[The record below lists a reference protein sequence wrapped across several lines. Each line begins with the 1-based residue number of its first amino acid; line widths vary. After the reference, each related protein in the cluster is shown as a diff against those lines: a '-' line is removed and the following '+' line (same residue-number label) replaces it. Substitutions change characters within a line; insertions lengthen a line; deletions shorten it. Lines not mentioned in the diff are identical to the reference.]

1 MNITQE
7 AKKALSIDA
16 FIDVLDAQEEWYRN
30 HWYEVVAERIKKAR
44 HSMAMIK
51 QSYRLCTMFED
62 SLLDYLEKY
71 NDKHRWMSPRGME
84 LLQIW
89 STSSFW
95 RNPEYFE
102 RVPESLIAG
111 RR

>member
-1 MNITQE
+1 MINPNLT
-7 AKKALSIDA
+7 IDEFVA
-16 FIDVLDAQEEWYRN
+16 VLDTQEEWYRN
-30 HWYEVVAERIKKAR
+30 HWYEVVAERIKEAR

-51 QSYRLCTMFED
+51 QNYRLCTMFED

-111 RR
+111 RRG